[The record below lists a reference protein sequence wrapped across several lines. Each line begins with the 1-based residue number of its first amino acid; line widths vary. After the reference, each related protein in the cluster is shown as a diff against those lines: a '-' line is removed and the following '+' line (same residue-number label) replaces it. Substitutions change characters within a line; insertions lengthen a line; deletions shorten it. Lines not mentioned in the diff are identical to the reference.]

1 MSSELP
7 PRPDV
12 KDGDRC
18 TVVAGRHAG
27 KSGIVQDAHLS
38 KSGHLSISVCQ
49 DDGVRFK
56 TLAKSVRVECG
67 DV

>member
-1 MSSELP
+1 MSKPIP
-7 PRPDV
+7 PTPDV

-27 KSGIVQDAHLS
+27 KSGIVQDCHVS

-49 DDGVRFK
+49 DDGTRFK
-56 TLAKSVRVECG
+56 TLAKSVVV
-67 DV
+67 DA